1 MRSEIHAR
9 MLGGGESLHRAGG
22 RGKSSTVLDVRVEA
36 ESPLLL
42 LHKNWVGLR
51 ERLVQSSC
59 VGAERS
65 Q

>member
-1 MRSEIHAR
+1 